1 MSLQEILDKANK
13 HAKTNI
19 FNFYIGDVE
28 MNDVKNEFKGTVY
41 GGAITNESGTVI
53 TNTYANSEDNKNIVN
68 NIVELKKLL
77 LACKE
82 IDSADVIDDLDL
94 VMEQV
99 QLEQPRISWIK
110 SAMERVSGFI
120 KNIPENLE
128 LAEKIT
134 NTATVVFE
142 NIDKIAL
149 AGATIASMIK

>member
-68 NIVELKKLL
+68 NIVELKKAL
-77 LACKE
+77 
-82 IDSADVIDDLDL
+82 
-94 VMEQV
+94 
-99 QLEQPRISWIK
+99 IS
-110 SAMERVSGFI
+110 M
-120 KNIPENLE
+120 
-128 LAEKIT
+128 
-134 NTATVVFE
+134 
-142 NIDKIAL
+142 
-149 AGATIASMIK
+149 

>member
-1 MSLQEILDKANK
+1 
-13 HAKTNI
+13 
-19 FNFYIGDVE
+19 
-28 MNDVKNEFKGTVY
+28 
-41 GGAITNESGTVI
+41 
-53 TNTYANSEDNKNIVN
+53 
-68 NIVELKKLL
+68 
-77 LACKE
+77 
-82 IDSADVIDDLDL
+82 
-94 VMEQV
+94 MEQV